1 MCGVAGIKFLESTR
15 DAKEITLA
23 MLLRLQHRGQDSAG
37 ITILNDNNEFET
49 DKGFGLIQNAIS
61 GWSRLSASPHAI
73 AHTRYTTTGVGG
85 VGEIQP
91 FVRGIPKLALA
102 FNGNI
107 TNTNELT
114 EKFQLQVESVSDLD
128 VLQQTY
134 IHLKATQD
142 FESTIRTIFKEFVGA
157 YAVVGLNDNGTLFAF
172 RDPCGIRPLFMAKN
186 SHFVAFASETSSLDV
201 LKALSDNVEISEVP
215 PGGWVRVKDDKFEQ
229 GCIHSPQQINQQRKF
244 CMFEMIYFSSPQSE
258 YRSDSVYRWR
268 FRLGEV
274 LAQEIKAKH
283 PQPREYFD
291 YVVPVPETSR
301 TAALA
306 VAENLAVPYREFLV
320 KNPYVPRTFIM
331 NEQRQRLKALSTKL
345 ALIGP
350 EVKGKKILLVDD
362 SVVRGNTSRVMAD
375 QLREAGVRSVSLAST
390 CPPIRY
396 GCFYGIDFPDQ
407 KELVANGR
415 DEEKIAE
422 EIGIKK
428 LFYISQKGMQE
439 ALGGSD
445 LCMAC
450 LDGKYPTKSE
460 SFAHFLAQRRE
471 HRT

>member
-1 MCGVAGIKFLESTR
+1 MCGVVGIKFLEDK
-15 DAKEITLA
+15 DAKDIAVA

-37 ITILNDNNEFET
+37 VTVLNQEKEFET
-49 DKGFGLIQNAIS
+49 DKGFGLIQNALQS
-61 GWSRLSASPHAI
+61 WTRLPKSREAI

-85 VGEIQP
+85 IGEIQP

-107 TNTNELT
+107 TNTKELI
-114 EKFQLQVESVSDLD
+114 EKFQVKVESVSDLD

-134 IHLKATQD
+134 LQLKSSND
-142 FESTIRTIFKEFVGA
+142 FESTIKTIFKEFVGA
-157 YAVVGLNDNGTLFAF
+157 YAVVGLNDHGTMFAF
-172 RDPCGIRPLFMAKN
+172 RDPQGIRPLFMAKN
-186 SHFVAFASETSSLDV
+186 SKFVAFASETSALEM
-201 LKALSDNVEISEVP
+201 LKALSDNVEITEIN

-229 GCIHSPQQINQQRKF
+229 GTIYQPKEMAKQRKF

-258 YRSDSVYRWR
+258 YRSESVYRLR

-274 LAQEIKAKH
+274 LAQEISNEIANPKVC
-283 PQPREYFD
+283 FD

-306 VAENLAVPYREFLV
+306 VAEKLGVPYREFLV

-345 ALIGP
+345 SLIGP
-350 EVKGKKILLVDD
+350 EVKAKRILLVDD

-375 QLREAGVRSVSLAST
+375 QLRNAGVESVSLAST

-407 KELVANGR
+407 KELVANER
-415 DEEKIAE
+415 DIPQIAE
-422 EIGIKK
+422 EIGIQK

-450 LDGKYPTKSE
+450 LDGNYPTKSD
-460 SFAHFLAQRRE
+460 SFENFLEQRRT
-471 HRT
+471 HRS